1 MLHWIWVLIVGGV
14 IGLIAGAITH
24 KGGSMNW
31 IANIIAGLVGS
42 SLGEALLG
50 AWGPQVAGMAIVPS
64 LLGAIILVILVSWI
78 MTMLFGPRASESY
91 LTQLNNLSQKSSLS
105 RLLFSMVGVLSFHSI
120 IDVI

>member
-1 MLHWIWVLIVGGV
+1 HWIRVFIVRRV
-14 IGLIAGAITH
+14 IGLIAGPITH

-78 MTMLFGPRASESY
+78 MTMLFGPKASE
-91 LTQLNNLSQKSSLS
+91 
-105 RLLFSMVGVLSFHSI
+105 
-120 IDVI
+120 